1 MECVEYS
8 VCVWTNGGNGK
19 GGGGGVGGNGK
30 GGGGGVGG
38 NGKGGGGQCV
48 KPCVTELSAAKY
60 CCPKS
65 LRDLKKWTL
74 THKNSIRA

>member
-19 GGGGGVGGNGK
+19 GGGGG
-30 GGGGGVGG
+30 GGVGG

-48 KPCVTELSAAKY
+48 KPCQNSLRVKKY
-60 CCPKS
+60 CP
-65 LRDLKKWTL
+65 
-74 THKNSIRA
+74 NSIEIWNNDANA

>member
-19 GGGGGVGGNGK
+19 GG

-60 CCPKS
+60 CCPNS
-65 LRDLKKWTL
+65 FRDLK
-74 THKNSIRA
+74 

>member
-8 VCVWTNGGNGK
+8 VCVWTNGGNG
-19 GGGGGVGGNGK
+19 NGY
-30 GGGGGVGG
+30 GGGVGG

-60 CCPKS
+60 CCP
-65 LRDLKKWTL
+65 
-74 THKNSIRA
+74 NSFEIWNNDANA